1 MPIAAE
7 PVAVAHAPHQTTW
20 APSAIHH
27 TRRPARPGH
36 AILNL
41 QRTLGNVATQ
51 RVLSRQAKTPPQPT
65 LPPSGPTGRGCAPLA
80 ECPADAIVIAAEHPI
95 YAIAEQCLQERYRQ
109 EGHQAN
115 TLGFNKSWR
124 SLNGKDP
131 AERAALRCLYTDFVG
146 KSGMWPGEPDIWDFS
161 NRTMY
166 EITTPSGVAFR
177 IPKLAAE
184 LVNATKIASPMECGG
199 TSYFAGNWVPRS
211 TCYLLGEWGDTCA
224 LYMEILGN
232 ESGVLVY
239 QPLLKCSNKDEQE
252 AKAGALAEK
261 RRDKARKRR
270 AATKQRLAALRLTE
284 LQPELERMIPTLQK
298 ELRLKYSSVP
308 EGSEYAILITPSL
321 YRQRIAEPRAQRLDR
336 LLEFHGLDPGRNPA
350 IGYLNLG
357 LTAMLAATGG
367 TICEF
372 YVGSNDLS
380 GAAVCFE
387 AMAIGSAAGALGMA
401 GVAGVGA
408 GAGTATLV
416 GGGAEVIDLAAF
428 RVVHDIAKAA
438 GVVLVVGLASES
450 KAAGAPGQPGGERRD
465 ILRAEAVRVA
475 PTTSLRGAAE
485 PEVVRRG
492 DEVTYAGAPYVVV
505 GRAVARPAAEEGR

>member
-1 MPIAAE
+1 MVPIAAE

-27 TRRPARPGH
+27 TCRPARPGH

-109 EGHQAN
+109 EGHEAN

-224 LYMEILGN
+224 LYMEIL
-232 ESGVLVY
+232 
-239 QPLLKCSNKDEQE
+239 
-252 AKAGALAEK
+252 
-261 RRDKARKRR
+261 
-270 AATKQRLAALRLTE
+270 
-284 LQPELERMIPTLQK
+284 
-298 ELRLKYSSVP
+298 
-308 EGSEYAILITPSL
+308 
-321 YRQRIAEPRAQRLDR
+321 
-336 LLEFHGLDPGRNPA
+336 
-350 IGYLNLG
+350 
-357 LTAMLAATGG
+357 
-367 TICEF
+367 
-372 YVGSNDLS
+372 
-380 GAAVCFE
+380 
-387 AMAIGSAAGALGMA
+387 
-401 GVAGVGA
+401 
-408 GAGTATLV
+408 
-416 GGGAEVIDLAAF
+416 
-428 RVVHDIAKAA
+428 
-438 GVVLVVGLASES
+438 
-450 KAAGAPGQPGGERRD
+450 
-465 ILRAEAVRVA
+465 
-475 PTTSLRGAAE
+475 
-485 PEVVRRG
+485 
-492 DEVTYAGAPYVVV
+492 
-505 GRAVARPAAEEGR
+505 